1 MQRCPKYG
9 GWCFRLGRDARHS
22 RAESLPRRFVPCCG
36 RSPLPDL
43 GRSICL
49 GAPRPAL
56 RQWLQSAGATPKI
69 RQGPRSPQEHFRS
82 AECCRASR
90 RTRDKRLRRRQ
101 ISRGCRAKE
110 RRFARSRQN
119 SSRIRFACQRPRG
132 APQGTSRAPR
142 SDRSSSARFSL
153 SAACGAQRA
162 VRQPQRE

>member
-22 RAESLPRRFVPCCG
+22 RAESLPRRFAPCCG
-36 RSPLPDL
+36 RSPLPDP
-43 GRSICL
+43 GRSIRL
-49 GAPRPAL
+49 GAPQPAL
-56 RQWLQSAGATPKI
+56 RQWLQSAGVTPKI
-69 RQGPRSPQEHFRS
+69 RQGPRFLREHFRS

-90 RTRDKRLRRRQ
+90 RTRDRRPLRRRR
-101 ISRGCRAKE
+101 SRWCRAKG

-119 SSRIRFACQRPRG
+119 SSRIRFAGQRPRG
-132 APQGTSRAPR
+132 APQGTSQAPR
-142 SDRSSSARFSL
+142 SDWSSSARFSL